1 MKNDNT
7 NNTENKDVNR
17 DEQAKKDNTG
27 VQNKSS
33 QLHVLDVL
41 LEMKKEIFLDQSG
54 TTYFSFSNE
63 QGELKTFPVESSPF
77 AALIQEIAY
86 KKLAKTLKVD
96 AIKEIQ
102 QILGIQAREQ
112 AQGAKR
118 HLYNRVAKEGESFL
132 YDLGNSVVKIT
143 SDGWDFVKLKEQVFK
158 RNEQVSFC
166 QVSPENG
173 GSINSFF
180 DGVNVKSKVDQLL
193 IKLFIVTSLIPEIPH
208 PVLVIHGPKG
218 TGKSGLLKMLMRL
231 IDPTSIFDVSMK
243 KLDDFFL
250 FSAARWVVGFDNVS
264 RINLNESDVLCK
276 LSTGG
281 SFQKRGLYTNDSIVA
296 MRLRNIV
303 IMNGIPC
310 VAERPD
316 LLDRSLLVEM
326 AEIDSNQRRTE
337 AEIDAEFEKN
347 LPKILGSAFE
357 ILSKAM
363 KILPTVKTT
372 GLQRMADFYLMAIA
386 VGLAMG
392 YRQEDIE
399 SALDENQRLR
409 LEAATESSWLAE
421 IIIDYLT
428 ERSIFIG
435 TASQFLQ
442 ELRGF
447 NERENMPY
455 ASQLHRIFPKTLMN
469 DLKRLSDV
477 LTSNG
482 IHFERNP
489 RSNERTFT
497 IQMDD
502 AMRAKRRS
510 KSDSIDGKVGTDGKR
525 ENKDS
530 SKPSLADATD
540 RYVEEFSFDGP
551 DEWGAQ

>member
-1 MKNDNT
+1 
-7 NNTENKDVNR
+7 
-17 DEQAKKDNTG
+17 
-27 VQNKSS
+27 
-33 QLHVLDVL
+33 
-41 LEMKKEIFLDQSG
+41 
-54 TTYFSFSNE
+54 
-63 QGELKTFPVESSPF
+63 
-77 AALIQEIAY
+77 
-86 KKLAKTLKVD
+86 
-96 AIKEIQ
+96 
-102 QILGIQAREQ
+102 
-112 AQGAKR
+112 
-118 HLYNRVAKEGESFL
+118 
-132 YDLGNSVVKIT
+132 
-143 SDGWDFVKLKEQVFK
+143 
-158 RNEQVSFC
+158 
-166 QVSPENG
+166 
-173 GSINSFF
+173 
-180 DGVNVKSKVDQLL
+180 
-193 IKLFIVTSLIPEIPH
+193 
-208 PVLVIHGPKG
+208 
-218 TGKSGLLKMLMRL
+218 
-231 IDPTSIFDVSMK
+231 
-243 KLDDFFL
+243 
-250 FSAARWVVGFDNVS
+250 
-264 RINLNESDVLCK
+264 
-276 LSTGG
+276 
-281 SFQKRGLYTNDSIVA
+281 
-296 MRLRNIV
+296 
-303 IMNGIPC
+303 
-310 VAERPD
+310 
-316 LLDRSLLVEM
+316 
-326 AEIDSNQRRTE
+326 
-337 AEIDAEFEKN
+337 
-347 LPKILGSAFE
+347 
-357 ILSKAM
+357 
-363 KILPTVKTT
+363 
-372 GLQRMADFYLMAIA
+372 MADFYLMAIA